1 MPKTCGRQCDSW
13 RAVNW
18 KPGSWM
24 ELTPSHSTSTMLP
37 SPLMLAILN
46 RYTNQVRQTPFNKT
60 TFQSGK
66 FSKYSTHYVQPPL
79 FSINFQHGSSGLVLL
94 FSANQLHTFSTSP
107 WTTPQFHNNG
117 NRHTSDQTVC
127 PLETRRFQANLH
139 HLVLT
144 RVMEKTAVKR
154 FFYPAFLTPPPSLTF
169 SDQFAFRPT
178 GSPAAAIITLLH
190 TITNMF
196 VSNPYVAVICLDFS
210 KAFDTVRHST
220 FMEKMA
226 KLQIQDTAYNW
237 MADFFSGH
245 SHCTQYRDETS
256 TFKCITASVVQ

>member
-1 MPKTCGRQCDSW
+1 VASFQNTRHTTSNHHCSR
-13 RAVNW
+13 
-18 KPGSWM
+18 
-24 ELTPSHSTSTMLP
+24 STSSMVPPGWCSYFQQT
-37 SPLMLAILN
+37 S
-46 RYTNQVRQTPFNKT
+46 YTPF
-60 TFQSGK
+60 
-66 FSKYSTHYVQPPL
+66 QPL
-79 FSINFQHGSSGLVLL
+79 HE
-94 FSANQLHTFSTSP
+94 QLHSSTTMETGTHQTNSK
-107 WTTPQFHNNG
+107 
-117 NRHTSDQTVC
+117 TVC